1 MADQVT
7 IVGAQQRFK
16 KTPAGEI
23 PVDWE
28 ASSVGSLA
36 RELVNGGTPD
46 TKIEAYWR
54 GDIPWITGA
63 DFSKQKVA
71 AARRTITQE
80 AVRSS
85 ATNILPKG
93 SILIVTRTGVGKL
106 AIAPFDLAISQDITG
121 VVLDTD
127 RVHPEYF
134 FWALNSLVPQLKA
147 THQGT
152 SINGILRS
160 DLEALALPLPPKQEQ
175 KKIAEILSTVDEAI
189 ERSESAAEKSR
200 HLHASLVQQ
209 LVYRGIGHS
218 RFKDTQLGKLP
229 EDWKVLPLEKVA
241 EVERGK
247 FSHRPR
253 NEPRFYGGP
262 YPFIQTGEVTASG
275 GRIRTYTQSL
285 NDEGLAISR
294 LFPKG
299 TILMTIAANIGETA
313 IAEFDVAFPDS
324 LVGIVATENMDNRFL
339 EYYLRT
345 RKKHLNGLAPASAQ
359 KNINLET
366 LRPYPVPLPPRKEQV
381 AIADALDALATR
393 NAAEQAFLIRLDS
406 LKMALMKVLLT
417 GIVRAR
423 QVQSI

>member
-23 PVDWE
+23 PVDWDCVKLGEIISLEYGRSLPEHIRSGGAIPVYGSNGLVGHHDE
-28 ASSVGSLA
+28 ALGKGPGIIVGRKGSVGAVVWS
-36 RELVNGGTPD
+36 PSDFWPID
-46 TKIEAYWR
+46 TTYFVAGNRSKAAMRWLYYVLCDLDLQKLNTSSGVPGLNRDAAY
-54 GDIPWITGA
+54 
-63 DFSKQKVA
+63 
-71 AARRTITQE
+71 E
-80 AVRSS
+80 RS
-85 ATNILPKG
+85 I
-93 SILIVTRTGVGKL
+93 
-106 AIAPFDLAISQDITG
+106 
-121 VVLDTD
+121 
-127 RVHPEYF
+127 
-134 FWALNSLVPQLKA
+134 
-147 THQGT
+147 
-152 SINGILRS
+152 
-160 DLEALALPLPPKQEQ
+160 PLPPIDEQ

-209 LVYRGIGHS
+209 LVSRGIGHS